1 MLRQICFGETTLRII
16 SLRSTST
23 KSLKSSKQPTK
34 RELLLKLRNS
44 TGYPL
49 ISCKDALT
57 ATSYDI
63 EQVGFSNRLAYR

>member
-1 MLRQICFGETTLRII
+1 MLRQMCFGESTFFHII
-16 SLRSTST
+16 SIRSAST
-23 KSLKSSKQPTK
+23 KPLKSKQPTK
-34 RELLLKLRNS
+34 KELLLKLRNS

-63 EQVGFSNRLAYR
+63 ERVSK